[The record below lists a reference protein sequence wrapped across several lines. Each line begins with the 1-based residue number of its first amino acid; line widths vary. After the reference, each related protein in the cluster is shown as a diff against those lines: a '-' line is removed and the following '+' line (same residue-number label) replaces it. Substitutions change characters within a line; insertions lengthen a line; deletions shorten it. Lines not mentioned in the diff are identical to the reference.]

1 MQLNLQPA
9 KRRKALSLTPLID
22 VVFIL
27 LLFFM
32 LTSSFIKWHN
42 MELAVSK
49 PSNSSVQSS
58 DQPPLIFILNEA
70 GELFLKGQLYHEKD
84 NASLAQLIEENR
96 DTSVILLTTDQVNV
110 QQIISTIDRLKGL
123 GAESVS
129 LNTDR

>member
-1 MQLNLQPA
+1 MQLNLQTA
-9 KRRKALSLTPLID
+9 KKRKALSLTPLID

-49 PSNSSVQSS
+49 PSTSTVQSS
-58 DQPPLIFILNEA
+58 DQPPLLFTLDEA
-70 GELFLKGQLYHEKD
+70 GDLFLRGQVYNETD
-84 NASLAQLIEENR
+84 NTALAQLIEENS
-96 DTSVILLTTDQVNV
+96 DASVILLTTDQVNV
-110 QQIISTIDRLKGL
+110 QQIISTIDRLKRL

>member
-42 MELAVSK
+42 MELAISK

-58 DQPPLIFILNEA
+58 DQPPLLFTLDESGDLSLRGQVYNET
-70 GELFLKGQLYHEKD
+70 D
-84 NASLAQLIEENR
+84 NLALTQLIEENL
-96 DTSVILLTTDQVNV
+96 DASVILLTTDQVNV
-110 QQIISTIDRLKGL
+110 QQIISTIDRLKRL

-129 LNTDR
+129 LNTDH

>member
-1 MQLNLQPA
+1 MQLNIQTA

-49 PSNSSVQSS
+49 PSTSTVQSS
-58 DQPPLIFILNEA
+58 DQPPLLFTLVET
-70 GELFLKGQLYHEKD
+70 GELSLRGQVYNETD
-84 NASLAQLIEENR
+84 NAVLAQLIDENS
-96 DTSVILLTTDQVNV
+96 DASVILLTTDQVNV
-110 QQIISTIDRLKGL
+110 QQIISTIDRLKRL

>member
-1 MQLNLQPA
+1 MQLNIQTA

-49 PSNSSVQSS
+49 PSTSTVQSS
-58 DQPPLIFILNEA
+58 DQPPLLFSLDET
-70 GELFLKGQLYHEKD
+70 GELSLRGQVYNETD
-84 NASLAQLIEENR
+84 NAVLAQLIDENS
-96 DTSVILLTTDQVNV
+96 DASVILLTTDQVNV
-110 QQIISTIDRLKGL
+110 QQIISTIDRLKRL

>member
-1 MQLNLQPA
+1 MQLNLQTA

-49 PSNSSVQSS
+49 PSTSTVQSS
-58 DQPPLIFILNEA
+58 DQPPLLFSLDET
-70 GELFLKGQLYHEKD
+70 GELSLRGQVYNEND
-84 NASLAQLIEENR
+84 NAVLAQLIDENS
-96 DTSVILLTTDQVNV
+96 DASVILLTTDQVNV
-110 QQIISTIDRLKGL
+110 QQIISTIDRLKRL

>member
-1 MQLNLQPA
+1 MQLNLQTA
-9 KRRKALSLTPLID
+9 TRRKALSLTPLID

-49 PSNSSVQSS
+49 PSTSTVQSS
-58 DQPPLIFILNEA
+58 DQPPLLFSLDET
-70 GELFLKGQLYHEKD
+70 GELSLRGQVYNEND
-84 NASLAQLIEENR
+84 NAVLAQLIDENS
-96 DTSVILLTTDQVNV
+96 DASVILLTTDQVNV
-110 QQIISTIDRLKGL
+110 QQIISTIDRLKRL

>member
-42 MELAVSK
+42 MELAVSN

-58 DQPPLIFILNEA
+58 DQSPLLFTLDEA
-70 GELFLKGQLYHEKD
+70 GDLSLRGQVYNETD
-84 NASLAQLIEENR
+84 NLALTLLIEENR
-96 DTSVILLTTDQVNV
+96 DASVILLTTDQVNV
-110 QQIISTIDRLKGL
+110 QQIISTIDRLKRL

>member
-1 MQLNLQPA
+1 MQLNLQTA

-49 PSNSSVQSS
+49 PSTSTVQSS
-58 DQPPLIFILNEA
+58 DQPPLLFTLDET
-70 GELFLKGQLYHEKD
+70 GELSLRGQVYNETD
-84 NASLAQLIEENR
+84 NAALAQLIEENS
-96 DTSVILLTTDQVNV
+96 DASVILLTTDQVNV
-110 QQIISTIDRLKGL
+110 QQIISTIDRLKRL

>member
-32 LTSSFIKWHN
+32 LTSSFIQWHN
-42 MELAVSK
+42 MQLAVSK
-49 PSNSSVQSS
+49 PSTSTVQSS
-58 DQPPLIFILNEA
+58 DQPPLLFTLDETGALSLRGQVYNET
-70 GELFLKGQLYHEKD
+70 D
-84 NASLAQLIEENR
+84 NTVLAQLLGENS
-96 DTSVILLTTDQVNV
+96 DASVILLTTDQVNV
-110 QQIISTIDRLKGL
+110 QQIISTIDRLKRL

>member
-1 MQLNLQPA
+1 MLLNLQPT

-49 PSNSSVQSS
+49 PSTSTVQSS
-58 DQPPLIFILNEA
+58 DQPPLLFTLDET
-70 GELFLKGQLYHEKD
+70 GELSLRGQVYNETD
-84 NASLAQLIEENR
+84 NAALAQLIEENA
-96 DTSVILLTTDQVNV
+96 DASVILLTTDQVNV
-110 QQIISTIDRLKGL
+110 QQIISTIDRLKRL

>member
-1 MQLNLQPA
+1 MQLNIQTA

-49 PSNSSVQSS
+49 PSTSTVQSS
-58 DQPPLIFILNEA
+58 DQPPLLFTLVET
-70 GELFLKGQLYHEKD
+70 GELSLRGQVYNETE
-84 NASLAQLIEENR
+84 NAVLAQLIDENS
-96 DTSVILLTTDQVNV
+96 DASVILLTTDQVNV
-110 QQIISTIDRLKGL
+110 QQIISTIDRLKRL